1 MMKSTQKVKILVAM
15 AALAFVPLAL
25 GQDAASTDWQAVDEA
40 MGVTGEM
47 NEGNVYKFSLPRSD
61 LELTSHDVVIDPGF
75 ALGSWVAFK
84 PMGNSKTAEVIMMG
98 DLVLREDE
106 LNGVLSRLQESG
118 VGQTAIHKHL
128 LNEDPPVW
136 WTHIEGHGDPVALAE
151 TVRAALEETGTPLE
165 AQESSSESPALGFDP
180 EQLDEIMEHKGEA
193 SGLVYKFSV
202 PRAETITAH
211 GEEIPP
217 SMGTANALNF
227 QSLGDGQA
235 AINGDFV
242 MTTDEVNGVIEALRE
257 HGIQVVTVHNHMMTE
272 KPRLFFMHFW
282 QEGEA
287 TELARGLRAALDQ
300 VNTADSE

>member
-1 MMKSTQKVKILVAM
+1 MNSIRKAAVLTAM

-25 GQDAASTDWQAVDEA
+25 GQNSASVDWQVVDEA
-40 MGVTGEM
+40 LGVTGKM
-47 NEGNVYKFSLPRSD
+47 NEGGVYKFSLPRSD
-61 LELTSHDVVIDPGF
+61 LTLTSDNVVIDPGF

-84 PMGNSKTAEVIMMG
+84 QTGNPKTAEAIMMG
-98 DLVLREDE
+98 DLVLTEDE
-106 LNGVLSRLQESG
+106 LNGVLSRLQEGG

-128 LNEDPPVW
+128 LDESPAVW

-180 EQLDEIMEHKGEA
+180 EQLDEIMGYKGEA
-193 SGLVYKFSV
+193 SGLVYKFSA

-242 MTTDEVNGVIEALRE
+242 MTADEVNGVIEALRE
-257 HGIQVVTVHNHMMTE
+257 HDIQVVTVHNHMMTE
-272 KPRLFFMHFW
+272 RPRLFFMHFW
-282 QEGEA
+282 A
-287 TELARGLRAALDQ
+287 TGDAPELARGLRAALNQ
-300 VNTADSE
+300 VNTAQTN

>member
-1 MMKSTQKVKILVAM
+1 MKQLLKLKVFVLTSLVAFAIFASGQE
-15 AALAFVPLAL
+15 AAIN
-25 GQDAASTDWQAVDEA
+25 WQAVDEA
-40 MGVTGEM
+40 MGVSGEM
-47 NEGNVYKFSLPRSD
+47 NEGNVYRFSLPRSD
-61 LELTSHDVVIDPGF
+61 LELTSQNVVIDPGF

-84 PMGNSKTAEVIMMG
+84 PTGNLKTAEAIMMG
-98 DLVLREDE
+98 DLVLTEDE
-106 LNGVLSRLQESG
+106 LNGVLARLQKGG

-136 WTHIEGHGDPVALAE
+136 WTHIEGHGNPVELAE

-165 AQESSSESPALGFDP
+165 DGDSEPAALGFDSK
-180 EQLDEIMEHKGEA
+180 QLDQIMGHKGEA
-193 SGLVYKFSV
+193 SGRIYKFSV
-202 PRAETITAH
+202 PRAETISAH

-242 MTTDEVNGVIEALRE
+242 MTADEVDGVIEALRE
-257 HGIQVVTVHNHMMTE
+257 HDIQVVSVHNHMMTE
-272 KPRLFFMHFW
+272 KPRLFYMHFW

-287 TELARGLRAALDQ
+287 TELARELRAALDQ
-300 VNTADSE
+300 VNTAGSP

>member
-1 MMKSTQKVKILVAM
+1 MKSTRKAKVLTAM
-15 AALAFVPLAL
+15 AVLAFVSLAL
-25 GQDAASTDWQAVDEA
+25 GQDEASVDWQAVDEA

-47 NEGNVYKFSLPRSD
+47 NEGNVHKFSLPRSD
-61 LELTSHDVVIDPGF
+61 LELTSSDVVIDPGF

-84 PMGNSKTAEVIMMG
+84 PVGNPKAAEVTMMG
-98 DLVLREDE
+98 DLVLTEDE
-106 LNGVLSRLQESG
+106 LNGVISRLQEGG

-165 AQESSSESPALGFDP
+165 AQEGGDESPVLGFDP
-180 EQLDEIMEHKGEA
+180 EQLDEIMGHKGEA
-193 SGLVYKFSV
+193 SGRVYKFSV

-227 QSLGDGQA
+227 QSFGDGQA

-242 MTTDEVNGVIEALRE
+242 MTADEVNGVIQALRE
-257 HGIQVVTVHNHMMTE
+257 HGIQVVSIHNHMMTE
-272 KPRLFFMHFW
+272 QPRLFYMHFW
-282 QEGEA
+282 QEGKA

-300 VNTADSE
+300 VNTAGSE

>member
-1 MMKSTQKVKILVAM
+1 MKSTRKAKVLTAM
-15 AALAFVPLAL
+15 AVLAFVSLAL
-25 GQDAASTDWQAVDEA
+25 GQDEASVDWQAVDEA

-47 NEGNVYKFSLPRSD
+47 NEGGVHKFSLPRSD
-61 LELTSHDVVIDPGF
+61 LELTSSDVVIDPGF

-84 PMGNSKTAEVIMMG
+84 PVGDKTGEAIMMG
-98 DLVLREDE
+98 DLVLTEDE
-106 LNGVLSRLQESG
+106 LNGVISRLQEGG

-165 AQESSSESPALGFDP
+165 AQEGSSESPVLGFDP
-180 EQLDEIMEHKGEA
+180 EQLDEIMEYKGEA

-211 GEEIPP
+211 GEEIPS

-227 QSLGDGQA
+227 QALGDGQA

-242 MTTDEVNGVIEALRE
+242 MTADEVNGVIEALRE
-257 HGIQVVTVHNHMMTE
+257 HGIQVVTVHNHMMAE

-282 QEGEA
+282 A
-287 TELARGLRAALDQ
+287 TGDAPELARGLRAALNQ
-300 VNTADSE
+300 VNTAQAN

>member
-1 MMKSTQKVKILVAM
+1 MMNPTRRTMVLTTI
-15 AALAFVPLAL
+15 AALAFIPLAL
-25 GQDAASTDWQAVDEA
+25 GQDATSIDWQAVDEA

-47 NEGNVYKFSLPRSD
+47 NEGGVHKFSLPRSD
-61 LELTSHDVVIDPGF
+61 LELTSSDVVIDPGL

-84 PMGNSKTAEVIMMG
+84 PVGDKTGEAIMMG
-98 DLVLREDE
+98 DLVLTEDE
-106 LNGVLSRLQESG
+106 LNGVLSRLQEG
-118 VGQTAIHKHL
+118 AVGQTAIHKHL

-165 AQESSSESPALGFDP
+165 AQEGGDESPVLGFDP
-180 EQLDEIMEHKGEA
+180 EQLDEIMGHKGEA
-193 SGLVYKFSV
+193 SGRVYKFSV

-242 MTTDEVNGVIEALRE
+242 MTADEVNGVIQALRE

-272 KPRLFFMHFW
+272 QPRLFFMHFW
-282 QEGEA
+282 QEGKA
-287 TELARGLRAALDQ
+287 TELARGLRAALDR

>member
-1 MMKSTQKVKILVAM
+1 MKSTQKAKVLTVM
-15 AALAFVPLAL
+15 AALAFIPLAL
-25 GQDAASTDWQAVDEA
+25 GQDAASVDWQAVDEA

-47 NEGNVYKFSLPRSD
+47 NDGNVHKFSLPRSD
-61 LELTSHDVVIDPGF
+61 LELTSDDVVIDSGF

-84 PMGNSKTAEVIMMG
+84 PMGNPKSAEVIMMG
-98 DLVLREDE
+98 DLVLTEDE
-106 LNGVLSRLQESG
+106 LNGVISRLQEG
-118 VGQTAIHKHL
+118 GIGQTAIHKHL
-128 LNEDPPVW
+128 PNEDPAVW

-151 TVRAALEETGTPLE
+151 TVRAALEETGTPVGAQKGGGE
-165 AQESSSESPALGFDP
+165 AQALGFDP
-180 EQLDEIMEHKGEA
+180 AQIDQIMGHKGEA
-193 SGLVYKFSV
+193 SGSVYKFSV

-211 GEEIPP
+211 GIEIPP

-242 MTTDEVNGVIEALRE
+242 MTADEVNGVIEALRE

-287 TELARGLRAALDQ
+287 TELARGLRAALDR
-300 VNTADSE
+300 VNTAGSE